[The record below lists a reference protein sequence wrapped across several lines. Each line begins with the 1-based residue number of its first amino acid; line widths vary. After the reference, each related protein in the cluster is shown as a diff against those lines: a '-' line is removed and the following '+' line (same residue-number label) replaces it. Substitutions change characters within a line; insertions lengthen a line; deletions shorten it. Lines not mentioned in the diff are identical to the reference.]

1 MVDAA
6 PQLRGCPHVK
16 PTLLAA
22 RGKNWQTAE
31 RFRPD
36 GQISCPEISTGLLC
50 TQLWNESPIRD
61 VVQPSR
67 LRTIPPGTAG
77 KHSAV
82 HMPHIFLLS
91 NSFPDTLD
99 VFPAEQFRIYIKKTD
114 SFIRDRRKSV
124 VTGSD
129 YSVWWIL
136 LSYVQGE

>member
-1 MVDAA
+1 MLS
-6 PQLRGCPHVK
+6 QLCSLPEGKTGKLPRDFDQMGKSPALKYLPVFC
-16 PTLLAA
+16 A
-22 RGKNWQTAE
+22 RSSGTSHLRE
-31 RFRPD
+31 
-36 GQISCPEISTGLLC
+36 
-50 TQLWNESPIRD
+50 

-67 LRTIPPGTAG
+67 LRTIPTGTAG

-99 VFPAEQFRIYIKKTD
+99 VFPAEQFRIYIQKTD

-136 LSYVQGE
+136 LSYVQGK